1 MHENENSCE
10 GHFGIGCWI
19 DWLEL
24 TIYIF
29 AVGIPH
35 LMEEP
40 AEKVKLVFPKLH
52 EGEVIEREAVV
63 CEQFETSEDEYGK

>member
-35 LMEEP
+35 LMEEG
-40 AEKVKLVFPKLH
+40 KRSV
-52 EGEVIEREAVV
+52 AVHRKAYPDV
-63 CEQFETSEDEYGK
+63 PGHVACTF